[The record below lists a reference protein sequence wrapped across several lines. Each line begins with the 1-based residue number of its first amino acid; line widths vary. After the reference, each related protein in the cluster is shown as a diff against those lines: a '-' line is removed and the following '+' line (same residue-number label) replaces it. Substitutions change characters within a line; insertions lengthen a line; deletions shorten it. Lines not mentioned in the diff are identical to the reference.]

1 MLKRVGLTLTA
12 VALVAAAAVMVAT
25 AAQSKAQASDI
36 VLGWD
41 GDQSGPTVSAQSP
54 IMHAIEAYFKMVND
68 AGGVSGHKLVLDE
81 KDDGYSPA
89 NELVVVKSLINDDH
103 VPLIFGL
110 GQSSGFGSILPV
122 LTQSKTIGF
131 MTQAT
136 LKDASYPFQPYIYE
150 GNCNYSDQGDVGL
163 AYEMKHLKLKNLN
176 GVKVG
181 IVAINVASGTEW
193 DQDLT
198 AHIQKLGG
206 TVVHET
212 LPATATDASV
222 QVQDLISNKVN
233 FVMIHH
239 AISGGIVFLK
249 SADQYGLNVPIVTS
263 FGPAQPA
270 LYTSTP
276 YNASKNTVVINCA
289 DPPTIAKTDQ
299 GKLALTTA
307 QKYGY
312 PSAEYTQ
319 SNWSLGWTAAE
330 TVVTA
335 LKNANGDYSSAGI
348 QKALNGLHGSN
359 ALQTGLTPDIS
370 YSSVCHMGIR
380 SARPYTFNY
389 KTGLLVP
396 VGSFAQWQP
405 YITNGY
411 AGPGTCGVAHVKK
424 SS

>member
-1 MLKRVGLTLTA
+1 VLKRLGLILSFA
-12 VALVAAAAVMVAT
+12 AFVAAAAVMAAT
-25 AAQSKAQASDI
+25 AAQSRTQASTI
-36 VLGWD
+36 NIGWD

-54 IMHAIEAYFKMVND
+54 IMHSIEAYFKMVNA
-68 AGGVSGHKLVLDE
+68 AGGVNGHQLNLIE

-89 NELVVVKSLINDDH
+89 NELVVVKSLISDDH
-103 VPLIFGL
+103 VPVIMGL
-110 GQSSGFGSILPV
+110 GQSSGFGSVLPV

-136 LKDASYPFQPYIYE
+136 LKDASYPFQPYIFE
-150 GNCNYSDQGDVGL
+150 GNCNYSDQGDVAL
-163 AYEMKHLKLKNLN
+163 AYEMKHLNLKNLN
-176 GVKVG
+176 GIKVG

-198 AHIQKLGG
+198 ARIQKLGG

-270 LYTSTP
+270 LFTSTP
-276 YNASKNTVVINCA
+276 YNASKNTVVVNCA
-289 DPPTIAKTDQ
+289 DPPTIAKTAQ
-299 GKLALTTA
+299 GKLALVMA

-312 PSAEYTQ
+312 SQAEYTQ
-319 SNWSLGWTAAE
+319 SNWSLGWTAAQ
-330 TVVTA
+330 TIVQA

-348 QKALNGLHGSN
+348 KKGLEMIRN
-359 ALQTGLTPDIS
+359 MQTGLTPNIT
-370 YSSVCHMGIR
+370 YSSTCHMGIR
-380 SARPYTFNY
+380 SARPYTYSY
-389 KTGLLVP
+389 KTNLLVP
-396 VGSFAQWQP
+396 IGSFAQWQP
-405 YITNGY
+405 FITNGY
-411 AGPGTCGVAHVKK
+411 AGPGTCGVPHTK

>member
-1 MLKRVGLTLTA
+1 VLKRLGLILSLA
-12 VALVAAAAVMVAT
+12 AFVAAAAVMAAT
-25 AAQSKAQASDI
+25 AAQSRTQASSI
-36 VLGWD
+36 NIGWD

-54 IMHAIEAYFKMVND
+54 IMHAIEAYFKMVNA
-68 AGGVSGHKLVLDE
+68 AGGVNGHQLNLIE

-103 VPLIFGL
+103 VPVIMGL

-122 LTQSKTIGF
+122 LTQSKTVGF

-136 LKDASYPFQPYIYE
+136 LKDASYPFQPYIFE
-150 GNCNYSDQGDVGL
+150 GNCNYSDQGDVAL
-163 AYEMKHLKLKNLN
+163 AYEMKHLNLKSLK

-198 AHIQKLGG
+198 ARIQKLGG

-212 LPATATDASV
+212 LPSTATDASV

-249 SADQYGLNVPIVTS
+249 SADQYGLTVPIVTS

-289 DPPTIAKTDQ
+289 DPPNIAKTAQ
-299 GKLALTTA
+299 GKLALTMA

-312 PSAEYTQ
+312 SQAEYTQ
-319 SNWSLGWTAAE
+319 SNWSLGWTAAQ
-330 TVVTA
+330 TMVQA

-348 QKALNGLHGSN
+348 KKGLEKIRN
-359 ALQTGLTPDIS
+359 MQTGLTPDIT
-370 YSSVCHMGIR
+370 YSTTCHMGIR
-380 SARPYTFNY
+380 SARPYTYSY
-389 KTGLLVP
+389 KTNLLVP
-396 VGSFAQWQP
+396 IGSFAQWQP
-405 YITNGY
+405 FITNGY
-411 AGPGTCGVAHVKK
+411 AGPGTCGVPHAK
-424 SS
+424 S

>member
-1 MLKRVGLTLTA
+1 VLKRLGLIFSLA
-12 VALVAAAAVMVAT
+12 AFVAAAAVMAAT
-25 AAQSKAQASDI
+25 AAQSRTQASTI
-36 VLGWD
+36 NIGWD

-54 IMHAIEAYFKMVND
+54 IMHAIEAYFKMVNA
-68 AGGVSGHKLVLDE
+68 AGGVNGHQLNLIE

-89 NELVVVKSLINDDH
+89 NELVVVKSLISDDH
-103 VPLIFGL
+103 VPVIMGL
-110 GQSSGFGSILPV
+110 GQSSGFGSVLPV
-122 LTQSKTIGF
+122 LTQSKTVGF

-136 LKDASYPFQPYIYE
+136 LKAASYPFQPYIFE

-163 AYEMKHLKLKNLN
+163 AYEMKHLNLKNLN

-198 AHIQKLGG
+198 ARIQKLGG

-289 DPPTIAKTDQ
+289 DPPNIAKTAQ
-299 GKLALTTA
+299 GKLAMVMA

-312 PSAEYTQ
+312 SQNEYTQ
-319 SNWSLGWTAAE
+319 SNWSLGWTAAQ
-330 TVVTA
+330 TIVQA
-335 LKNANGDYSSAGI
+335 LKNAGGDYSSAGI
-348 QKALNGLHGSN
+348 KKGLEMIRN
-359 ALQTGLTPDIS
+359 MQTGLTPDIT
-370 YSSVCHMGIR
+370 YSTTCHMGIR
-380 SARPYTFNY
+380 SARPYTFSY
-389 KTGLLVP
+389 KTNLLVP
-396 VGSFAQWQP
+396 IGSFTQWQP

-411 AGPGTCGVAHVKK
+411 AGPGTCGVPHGK

>member
-1 MLKRVGLTLTA
+1 VLKRLGLILSLA
-12 VALVAAAAVMVAT
+12 AFVAAAAVMAAT
-25 AAQSKAQASDI
+25 AAQSRTQASSI
-36 VLGWD
+36 NIGWD

-54 IMHAIEAYFKMVND
+54 IMHAIEAYFKMVNA
-68 AGGVSGHKLVLDE
+68 AGGVNGHQLNLIE

-103 VPLIFGL
+103 VPVIMGL

-122 LTQSKTIGF
+122 LTQSKTVGF

-136 LKDASYPFQPYIYE
+136 LKDASYPFQPYIFE
-150 GNCNYSDQGDVGL
+150 GNCNYSDQGDVAL
-163 AYEMKHLKLKNLN
+163 AYEMKHLNLKSLK

-198 AHIQKLGG
+198 ARIQKLGG

-212 LPATATDASV
+212 LPSTATDASV

-249 SADQYGLNVPIVTS
+249 SADQYGLTVPIVTS

-289 DPPTIAKTDQ
+289 DPPNIAKTAQ
-299 GKLALTTA
+299 GKLALAMA

-312 PSAEYTQ
+312 SQAEYTQ
-319 SNWSLGWTAAE
+319 SNWSLGWTAAQ
-330 TVVTA
+330 TMVQA

-348 QKALNGLHGSN
+348 KKGLEKIRN
-359 ALQTGLTPDIS
+359 MQTGLTPDIT
-370 YSSVCHMGIR
+370 YSTTCHMGIR
-380 SARPYTFNY
+380 SARPYTYSY
-389 KTGLLVP
+389 KTNLLVP
-396 VGSFAQWQP
+396 IGSFAQWQP
-405 YITNGY
+405 FITNGY
-411 AGPGTCGVAHVKK
+411 AGPGTCGVPHAK
-424 SS
+424 S

>member
-193 DQDLT
+193 DQDL
-198 AHIQKLGG
+198 
-206 TVVHET
+206 
-212 LPATATDASV
+212 
-222 QVQDLISNKVN
+222 ISNKVN

-319 SNWSLGWTAAE
+319 SNWSLGWTAAQ
-330 TVVTA
+330 TIVQA
-335 LKNANGDYSSAGI
+335 LKNAGGDYSSAGI
-348 QKALNGLHGSN
+348 KKGLEKIRN
-359 ALQTGLTPDIS
+359 MQTGLTPDIT
-370 YSSVCHMGIR
+370 YSTTCHMGIR
-380 SARPYTFNY
+380 SARPYTFSY
-389 KTGLLVP
+389 KTNLLVP
-396 VGSFAQWQP
+396 IGSFTQWQP

-411 AGPGTCGVAHVKK
+411 AGPGTCGVPHGK

>member
-1 MLKRVGLTLTA
+1 VLKRLGLILSLA
-12 VALVAAAAVMVAT
+12 AFVAAAAVMAAT
-25 AAQSKAQASDI
+25 AAQSRTQASSI
-36 VLGWD
+36 NIGWD

-54 IMHAIEAYFKMVND
+54 IMHAIEAYFKMVNA
-68 AGGVSGHKLVLDE
+68 AGGVNGHQLNLIE

-103 VPLIFGL
+103 VPVIMGL
-110 GQSSGFGSILPV
+110 GQSSGFGSVLPV
-122 LTQSKTIGF
+122 LTQSKTVGF

-136 LKDASYPFQPYIYE
+136 LKDASYPFQPYIFE
-150 GNCNYSDQGDVGL
+150 GNCYYSDQGDVAL
-163 AYEMKHLKLKNLN
+163 AYEMKHLNLKSLK

-198 AHIQKLGG
+198 ARIQKLGG

-212 LPATATDASV
+212 LPSTATDASV

-249 SADQYGLNVPIVTS
+249 SADQYGLTVPIVTS

-289 DPPTIAKTDQ
+289 DPPNIAKTAQ
-299 GKLALTTA
+299 GKLALAMA

-312 PSAEYTQ
+312 SQAEYTQ
-319 SNWSLGWTAAE
+319 SNWSLGWTAAQ
-330 TVVTA
+330 TMVQA

-348 QKALNGLHGSN
+348 KKGLEKIRN
-359 ALQTGLTPDIS
+359 MQTGLTPDIT
-370 YSSVCHMGIR
+370 YSTTCHMGIR
-380 SARPYTFNY
+380 SARPYTYSY
-389 KTGLLVP
+389 KTNLLVP
-396 VGSFAQWQP
+396 IGSFAQWQP
-405 YITNGY
+405 FITNGY
-411 AGPGTCGVAHVKK
+411 AGPGTCGVPHAK
-424 SS
+424 S

>member
-1 MLKRVGLTLTA
+1 VLKRVGLTLSLA
-12 VALVAAAAVMVAT
+12 AFVAAAAVMAAT
-25 AAQSKAQASDI
+25 AAQSRTQASTI
-36 VLGWD
+36 NIGWD

-54 IMHAIEAYFKMVND
+54 IMHAIEAYFKMVNA
-68 AGGVSGHKLVLDE
+68 AGGVNGHQLNLIE

-89 NELVVVKSLINDDH
+89 NELVVVKSLISDDH
-103 VPLIFGL
+103 VPVIIGL
-110 GQSSGFGSILPV
+110 CQSSGFGSVLPV

-136 LKDASYPFQPYIYE
+136 LKDASYPFQPYIFE

-163 AYEMKHLKLKNLN
+163 AYEMKHLNLKTLK
-176 GVKVG
+176 GIKVG

-198 AHIQKLGG
+198 ARIQKLGG

-212 LPATATDASV
+212 LPSTATDASV

-289 DPPTIAKTDQ
+289 DPPNIAKTAQ
-299 GKLALTTA
+299 GKLAMVMA

-312 PSAEYTQ
+312 SQTEYTQ
-319 SNWSLGWTAAE
+319 SNWSLGWTAAQ
-330 TVVTA
+330 TIVQA
-335 LKNANGDYSSAGI
+335 LKNANGDYSSTGI
-348 QKALNGLHGSN
+348 KKGLEKIRN
-359 ALQTGLTPDIS
+359 MQTGLTPDIT
-370 YSSVCHMGIR
+370 YSSTCHMGIR

-389 KTGLLVP
+389 KTNVLVP

-411 AGPGTCGVAHVKK
+411 AGPGTCGVPHTK

>member
-1 MLKRVGLTLTA
+1 MLKRVGLILSLA
-12 VALVAAAAVMVAT
+12 AFVAAAAVMAAT
-25 AAQSKAQASDI
+25 AAQSRTQASTI
-36 VLGWD
+36 NIGWD

-54 IMHAIEAYFKMVND
+54 IMHAIEAYFKMVNA
-68 AGGVSGHKLVLDE
+68 AGGVSGHPLNLIE

-89 NELVVVKSLINDDH
+89 NELVVVKSLISDDH
-103 VPLIFGL
+103 VPVIMGL
-110 GQSSGFGSILPV
+110 GQSSGFGSVLPV
-122 LTQSKTIGF
+122 LSQSKTVGF

-136 LKDASYPFQPYIYE
+136 LKDASYPFQPYIFE

-163 AYEMKHLKLKNLN
+163 AYEMKHLKLKTLA
-176 GVKVG
+176 GIKVG

-198 AHIQKLGG
+198 ARIQKLGG

-212 LPATATDASV
+212 LPSTATDASV

-249 SADQYGLNVPIVTS
+249 SADQYGLTVPIVTS

-289 DPPTIAKTDQ
+289 DPPTIAKTAQ
-299 GKLALTTA
+299 GKLAMTMA

-312 PSAEYTQ
+312 SQTEYTQ
-319 SNWSLGWTAAE
+319 SNWSLGWTAAQ
-330 TVVTA
+330 TIVQA
-335 LKNANGDYSSAGI
+335 LRNANGDYSSAGV
-348 QKALNGLHGSN
+348 KKGLEMIRN
-359 ALQTGLTPDIS
+359 LQTGLTPDIT
-370 YSSVCHMGIR
+370 YTPRCHMGIR
-380 SARPYTFNY
+380 SARPYTYSY
-389 KTGLLVP
+389 KTNLLVP
-396 VGSFAQWQP
+396 IGSFAQWQP

-411 AGPGTCGVAHVKK
+411 AGPGTCGVPHTK

>member
-1 MLKRVGLTLTA
+1 VLKRVGLIVS
-12 VALVAAAAVMVAT
+12 VAAFVAAAAVAAAM
-25 AAQSKAQASDI
+25 AAQSRTQASTI
-36 VLGWD
+36 NIGWD

-54 IMHAIEAYFKMVND
+54 IMHAIEAYFKMVNA
-68 AGGVSGHKLVLDE
+68 AGGVNGHQLNLIE

-89 NELVVVKSLINDDH
+89 NELVVVKSLISDDH
-103 VPLIFGL
+103 VPVIMGL
-110 GQSSGFGSILPV
+110 GQSSGFGSVLPV

-136 LKDASYPFQPYIYE
+136 LKDASYPFQPYIFE

-163 AYEMKHLKLKNLN
+163 AYEMKHLNLKNLK
-176 GVKVG
+176 GIKVG

-198 AHIQKLGG
+198 ARIQKLGG

-212 LPATATDASV
+212 LPSTATDASV

-249 SADQYGLNVPIVTS
+249 SADQYGLKVPIVTS

-276 YNASKNTVVINCA
+276 YNANKNTVVINCA
-289 DPPTIAKTDQ
+289 DPPTIAKTAQ
-299 GKLALTTA
+299 GKLALTIA

-312 PSAEYTQ
+312 SQAEYTQ
-319 SNWSLGWTAAE
+319 SNWSLGWTAAQ
-330 TVVTA
+330 TMVQA

-348 QKALNGLHGSN
+348 KKGLEKIRN
-359 ALQTGLTPDIS
+359 LKTGLTPDIT
-370 YSSVCHMGIR
+370 YTPTCHMGIR
-380 SARPYTFNY
+380 SARPYTFSY
-389 KTGLLVP
+389 KTNLLVP
-396 VGSFAQWQP
+396 IGSFAQWQP

-411 AGPGTCGVAHVKK
+411 AGPGTCGVPHAKG
-424 SS
+424 